1 MKANFVNRKELHFGD
16 LITKALQYK
25 MVPKRPEMSSGCYK
39 SQSFF
44 FQKPQKTPPSLAS
57 LDSSWMQNF
66 EKWTN
71 NSTVAEIKGIR
82 LARRLALN
90 AQVSSG
96 PAFSRDPD
104 HDPARLEN

>member
-1 MKANFVNRKELHFGD
+1 MID
-16 LITKALQYK
+16 LEVQTQCSE
-25 MVPKRPEMSSGCYK
+25 PKDGVK
-39 SQSFF
+39 IL
-44 FQKPQKTPPSLAS
+44 K
-57 LDSSWMQNF
+57 N
-66 EKWTN
+66 WTN